1 MSQPVT
7 PPFQPVT
14 PPGVVIPPGQPQP
27 VHVSNYLVPAI
38 LVTIFCCLPAGIV
51 AIVYAAQ
58 VNAKLAGG
66 DVAGAMESSRNAKN
80 WTLISA
86 LIGVVITLS
95 YGLIMFMGVLTGM
108 HR

>member
-1 MSQPVT
+1 
-7 PPFQPVT
+7 
-14 PPGVVIPPGQPQP
+14 VVIPPGQPQP